1 MTASGSRGLEIEPL
15 TGNNFQSWKD
25 SFLLHLGWHEV
36 DLALR
41 ESKPVEPAKGATGYA
56 ELKKAYDTKV
66 EKWERSNRMALLIM
80 NFSISTEIKGAIPP
94 NESAAE
100 YLKLVEEQFK
110 GSEKV
115 YADELLHK
123 LLAKYDGH
131 GNVREHIL
139 SMSNAAAKL
148 KTMKCDLNEELLV
161 LLVFRSLPS
170 QFNPFKINYNS
181 LEIKWKLP
189 ELIAHC
195 VQEEERIK
203 SEQKDQAFHVSSG
216 KRKHENHAHN
226 NNVPNKKQYSKKNPP
241 KPKQCN
247 EASCSRPAPSAATSV
262 NLTNAAGERLCNF
275 CKLPNHV
282 KADCPGFLKWLNK
295 KGKDEITLVDE
306 SLYVDF
312 SESTWWIDSGATV
325 HVANSLQGFHISH
338 TLKGTRRLNVANG
351 KEAEVEAVGSLTLKL
366 HTGFLLQLK
375 DVLYVPTLSRNLIS
389 VSCLDDF
396 GFHCT
401 FGEKQCFLKYCNK
414 DVGLAVRRGK
424 LYMLNLSGYPM
435 CVNLCEMNMNERNHK
450 KNGRSINPSS
460 KLWHRR
466 LGHISRGRMERLIK
480 EEILHPLDFSDAGN
494 CIDCIKGKYVK
505 TIKKGAVR
513 ATSVLE
519 LIHTDICGPF
529 NVKSM
534 DGFDSFI
541 TFTDDFSRYG
551 YIYPIRDRSEALD
564 KFKIYKAE
572 VENQLKLKIKVVR
585 YDRGVEYY

>member
-25 SFLLHLGWHEV
+25 SLLLHLGWHKV

-41 ESKPVEPAKGATGYA
+41 ESKPVEPKKDATGYA

-80 NFSISTEIKGAIPP
+80 NFSISTEIKGAIPA

-100 YLKLVEEQFK
+100 YLKSVEKQFK

-181 LEIKWKLP
+181 LEIKWKLS

-195 VQEEERIK
+195 VQEEERMK
-203 SEQKDQAFHVSSG
+203 SEQKDQALHVNSA

-226 NNVPNKKQYSKKNPP
+226 NNVPNKMQFFKKNPQ

-247 EASCSRPAPSAATSV
+247 EASCSRSAPPTAIPV

-275 CKLPNHV
+275 CKQPNYV

-325 HVANSLQGFHISH
+325 HVMNSLQGFHISH
-338 TLKGTRRLNVANG
+338 TLKGTRRLNVVNG

-435 CVNLCEMNMNERNHK
+435 CVNLCEMNMNERTHK
-450 KNGRSINPSS
+450 MEEVSI
-460 KLWHRR
+460 L
-466 LGHISRGRMERLIK
+466 L
-480 EEILHPLDFSDAGN
+480 
-494 CIDCIKGKYVK
+494 
-505 TIKKGAVR
+505 
-513 ATSVLE
+513 
-519 LIHTDICGPF
+519 
-529 NVKSM
+529 
-534 DGFDSFI
+534 
-541 TFTDDFSRYG
+541 
-551 YIYPIRDRSEALD
+551 
-564 KFKIYKAE
+564 
-572 VENQLKLKIKVVR
+572 
-585 YDRGVEYY
+585 